1 MTGELTLR
9 VSEGGGKKFQRKVL
23 QAHGKSS
30 SSTQEGLVLA
40 QAVTEQHLLE
50 LKTKGNAEN
59 CSSLNDHLGPV
70 PKASQFW
77 GVSL

>member
-1 MTGELTLR
+1 M
-9 VSEGGGKKFQRKVL
+9 

-40 QAVTEQHLLE
+40 QAVTEQRSLD
-50 LKTKGNAEN
+50 LKTEGKAEN

-70 PKASQFW
+70 PKASQVW